1 MKTIDKYILKN
12 FLKSIFISL
21 LAFILIS
28 ILTQLSRAINFV
40 LDGKMTGL
48 IATKWLFSVAP
59 EVTVLLAPLSAL
71 LGGLIVVNKM
81 SKSLEIIALKTS
93 GISFLRI
100 VKYPIISAFIFSL
113 LVGVFNDKVAVVGN
127 RTKREIRHKYQYN
140 LEPVRMGTQIY
151 RKGFG
156 DYLYYIRIANGD
168 NNTLSNFL
176 VVNMNQELSKVYNII
191 TAERVKY
198 NIEKNEWLGEKV
210 WFNDIIND
218 LEIYYPTYKFDFFEE
233 NINDLLRDKF
243 YEDEASIKELRE
255 NIIYL
260 QRAGG
265 DVRKLLVEYHKRWA
279 YPFSV
284 LVMSIIGLSL
294 GSKYVRGASAISIAI
309 SIILGYSYYVMQSM
323 LEAASIGGTVSPV
336 LGAWL
341 PNAIYLAGGAYT
353 MYKAEF

>member
-1 MKTIDKYILKN
+1 MKKIDKYILKN
-12 FLKSIFISL
+12 FLKAIFISL
-21 LAFILIS
+21 LAFVLIS

-40 LDGKMTGL
+40 LDGRMSGPV
-48 IATKWLFSVAP
+48 ATKWLFSVAP
-59 EVTVLLAPLSAL
+59 EVTVLLAPLSTL

-93 GISFLRI
+93 GISFARI
-100 VKYPIISAFIFSL
+100 VKYPIIASFFFSL
-113 LVGVFNDKVAVVGN
+113 AVGLFNDKVAVVGN
-127 RTKREIRHKYQYN
+127 RTKREVRHKYQYN
-140 LEPVRMGTQIY
+140 LEPVRMGTQVY

-156 DYLYYIRIANGD
+156 DYLYYIRIVNGD
-168 NNTLSNFL
+168 TNTLSNFL
-176 VVNMNQELSKVYNII
+176 AVNMNEELSEIYNII
-191 TAERVKY
+191 SAKRVRY
-198 NIEKNEWLGEKV
+198 NPDRGHWLGEDV
-210 WFNDIIND
+210 WFNDIEND
-218 LEIYYPTYKFDFFEE
+218 LEIFHKELKLDFFQEK
-233 NINDLLRDKF
+233 IDDLLRDKF
-243 YEDEASIKELRE
+243 YEDEAGIRELRE

-309 SIILGYSYYVMQSM
+309 SIILGYSYYVIQSM
-323 LEAASIGGTVSPV
+323 LEAASVGGTISPV

-341 PNAIYLAGGAYT
+341 PNIIYLAGGAYT